1 MTDTD
6 RERVVLIGK
15 ESVGKS
21 ALAAGLTGA
30 APADENVGGSTVSSE
45 VYRTDDLEIVDT
57 PGITLEADTETT
69 RKALDSLDRA
79 ETVVLVVPATDL
91 DRDLDDLL
99 PLVEGRG
106 VRWSSP
112 TGIESRRSTRPEG

>member
-1 MTDTD
+1 MSDD

-21 ALAAGLTGA
+21 ALAAGLTCS

-45 VYRTDDLEIVDT
+45 IYRTGDLELVDT

-69 RKALDSLDRA
+69 REALSQLESIDR
-79 ETVVLVVPATDL
+79 VVLVVQATDL
-91 DRDLDDLL
+91 DRDLAELL
-99 PLVEGRG
+99 PLV
-106 VRWSSP
+106 
-112 TGIESRRSTRPEG
+112 